1 MSAKQGQRR
10 LKPKQIRFAEVS
22 LIFLAGLSHDT
33 VPTSRAWSAGR
44 RIVWAAQVEGARV
57 LSHDTVLSEEVAF
70 AAPPGIAVRL
80 RTFHWPEP
88 PIEVQWPRRPDHT
101 MVMSLSQPRP
111 RGAGY
116 RADGPTILADLG
128 PLYFMPA
135 ESEARFHGQGGLAR
149 VVTCTFS
156 PDRFAAETG
165 ITGTLDDLDLY
176 ECMDFRDSHIAN
188 AMAQLAHELAAPGF
202 ASTVLVESLVLSIMV
217 RLARRLE
224 ANRQGIGAGPGLL
237 AHAQV
242 RRIREI
248 LEDAPGKWPSVAALA
263 EACNLSTGHLSR
275 AFRRTTGQSLQEFI
289 RQMHLRKAQVLMCQT
304 DLPLKS
310 IAYQLGFASPA
321 TFAMAF
327 RKAVGQ
333 TPSSYRRAFR
343 NSPVFIPAGRA

>member
-1 MSAKQGQRR
+1 MRNCG
-10 LKPKQIRFAEVS
+10 
-22 LIFLAGLSHDT
+22 AG
-33 VPTSRAWSAGR
+33 AGW
-44 RIVWAAQVEGARV
+44 RIAGV
-57 LSHDTVLSEEVAF
+57 LSQDMEFSEEVAF

-80 RTFHWPEP
+80 RTFDWPSA
-88 PIEVQWPRRPDHT
+88 PIEVDWTGRPDHS

-111 RGAGY
+111 RGVGY
-116 RADGPTILADLG
+116 RTDGPPIYADLG

-135 ESEARFHGQGGLAR
+135 DTTARFHGHGGRAR
-149 VVTCTFS
+149 VVRCSFT
-156 PDRFAAETG
+156 PERLAKETG
-165 ITGTLDDLDLY
+165 VTGALTDLDLH
-176 ECMDFRDSHIAN
+176 ECLDFRDAHVAN
-188 AMAQLAHELAAPGF
+188 AMAQLAHEIAAPGF

-333 TPSSYRRAFR
+333 TPSSYRRSFR